1 MIDLA
6 KCAQFAMDCLDPSQY
21 GHAVTAEVR
30 DAARRALGIA
40 ARECP
45 QPSVPKPETDVHI
58 PTLEDYGKNIT
69 GEAKSIYEQELKET
83 RQYYANKHEGI
94 GTSYDQVERTELDQR
109 DK

>member
-21 GHAVTAEVR
+21 GYAVTAEVR

-45 QPSVPKPETDVHI
+45 QPSVPKPR
-58 PTLEDYGKNIT
+58 P
-69 GEAKSIYEQELKET
+69 YEQVSPGVYQSTFECPLEGLQHNHPECPLCQRIEL
-83 RQYYANKHEGI
+83 
-94 GTSYDQVERTELDQR
+94 ERN

>member
-40 ARECP
+40 ARECL
-45 QPSVPKPETDVHI
+45 QPSVPKPR
-58 PTLEDYGKNIT
+58 P
-69 GEAKSIYEQELKET
+69 YE
-83 RQYYANKHEGI
+83 HEGI
-94 GTSYDQVERTELDQR
+94 GTSYDQVERTELER
-109 DK
+109 NDK